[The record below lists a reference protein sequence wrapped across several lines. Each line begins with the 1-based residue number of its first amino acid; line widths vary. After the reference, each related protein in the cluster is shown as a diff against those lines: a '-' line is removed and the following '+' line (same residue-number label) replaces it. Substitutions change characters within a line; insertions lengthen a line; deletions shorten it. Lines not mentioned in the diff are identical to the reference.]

1 MLKRSLLWCLPRS
14 LLWCLPLWLAGA
26 GAAAAAKPLGA
37 VATIT
42 PLGFLLEELGGE
54 RVSVSVLVPPGASP
68 HAFEPRPS
76 DFAALAR
83 AKLFVAA
90 GPGVDDWVARLA
102 LDEGPRPLVLLDALG
117 SAAPDPHFWLDPIA
131 VRDRALPA
139 LEAALDAAD
148 PAGRA
153 HYAERRRAF
162 AHDLTALDAE
172 IRALLAGV
180 PRRPLVPLHA
190 AFGAFAA
197 RYGVPLLEP
206 VQQRGAEEPTP
217 RTLARLAEQ
226 ARAGGAAAVLVEPQ
240 LPPDAAAALA
250 ESLGVPAVR
259 VDALGDPTLPERG
272 SYAALLRFD
281 AEAFRRAL
289 AGGAAP

>member
-1 MLKRSLLWCLPRS
+1 MRRPLCLLFWLVGALPAS
-14 LLWCLPLWLAGA
+14 
-26 GAAAAAKPLGA
+26 AAPLGA

-42 PLGFLLEELGGE
+42 PLGWLVEALGGE
-54 RVSVSVLVPPGASP
+54 RVAVSVLVPPGASP

-76 DFAALAR
+76 DLAALAG
-83 AKLFVAA
+83 AGLFVTA
-90 GPGVDDWVARLA
+90 GAGVDDWVARLA
-102 LDEGPRPLVLLDALG
+102 LAEGPQPLVLLDAVG
-117 SAAPDPHFWLDPIA
+117 NATPDPHFWLDPIA

-139 LEAALDAAD
+139 LEAALASAD

-180 PRRPLVPLHA
+180 PRRPLVPTHA

-197 RYGVPLLEP
+197 RYGVALLEP

-217 RTLARLAEQ
+217 RTLARLADS
-226 ARAGGAAAVLVEPQ
+226 ARSGGAAAVLVEPQ
-240 LPPDAAAALA
+240 LPPDAAQSLA
-250 ESLGVPAVR
+250 EALGVPAVL
-259 VDALGDPTLPERG
+259 VDGLGDPAVPERG

-281 AEAFRRAL
+281 AAAFRRAL
-289 AGGAAP
+289 AGGASEAQSSAVGGRE

>member
-1 MLKRSLLWCLPRS
+1 MLTRPLLLCLA
-14 LLWCLPLWLAGA
+14 LLAGPA
-26 GAAAAAKPLGA
+26 TAASASPERPLAA

-42 PLGFLLEELGGE
+42 PLGWLVAELGGE
-54 RVSVSVLVPPGASP
+54 RVAVSVLVPPGASP

-76 DFAALAR
+76 DLAAVSEAR
-83 AKLFVAA
+83 LFVMA
-90 GPGVDDWVARLA
+90 GAGIDDWVARLA
-102 LDEGPRPLVLLDALG
+102 LAEGPRPLVLLDAVG
-117 SAAPDPHFWLDPIA
+117 SATPDPHFWLDPIG
-131 VRDRALPA
+131 VRDHALAP
-139 LEAALDAAD
+139 LEAALAAAD
-148 PAGRA
+148 PGGSA

-180 PRRPLVPLHA
+180 PRRPLVPTHA

-197 RYGVPLLEP
+197 RYGIPLLEP

-217 RTLARLAEQ
+217 RTLARLADVAAE
-226 ARAGGAAAVLVEPQ
+226 GGAAAVLVEPQ
-240 LPPDAAAALA
+240 LAPAAAEALA
-250 ESLGVPAVR
+250 EALGVPAIVADAYGDAR
-259 VDALGDPTLPERG
+259 VPERG

-289 AGGAAP
+289 EGG